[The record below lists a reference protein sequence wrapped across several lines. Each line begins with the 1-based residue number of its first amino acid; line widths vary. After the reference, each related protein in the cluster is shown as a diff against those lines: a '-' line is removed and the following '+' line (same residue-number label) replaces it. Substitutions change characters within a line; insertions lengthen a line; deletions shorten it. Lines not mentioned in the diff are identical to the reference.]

1 MKEKILKK
9 IAELSHTHY
18 KKVIIVSII
27 LTLLFGLLALRLQ
40 LATDIVN
47 LLPSKAKV
55 SKDFMNAIKDFGT
68 LDFLVIVVQTKED
81 PSTQPSPQRGEGA
94 SELKLFADEFAKR
107 LSATNLLKGIDYKI
121 SEKQKDFFREH
132 FTKDMFL
139 FLTEKELDAIRE
151 KLNDDEIEKQIK
163 KNKSILISQ
172 VSFGMKEL
180 VRVDPLGLLPILK
193 DYFSSGS
200 GGFRF
205 DMMDGY
211 FLSEDRT
218 TLLMLARP
226 VKGAL
231 DVEFAKVLMSEAKR
245 IEKEIVAEKNLNEK
259 IKVGYTGGYPIA
271 VGDEATI
278 KRDMMLTFISSFF
291 TILLLFYFAYRGF
304 AILFYIS
311 IPLQMSLVWSFGISY
326 IFLGQLNMV
335 TVAFAAILMGL
346 GIDFAIHIYN
356 RYLEEIDKGA
366 DIVQG
371 LEATLVG
378 VGKGIFTGA
387 ATTATAFYLL
397 MLTDFRGLS
406 ELGFMC
412 GTGILSS
419 MLTMY
424 LVLPSIMIWRAKSSK
439 RPVVKGRLNPFG
451 LDKVAIQ
458 VVRYPKIVLFIG
470 LGLTMFLGYKA
481 LFLEFDSD
489 FKKMRPEGM
498 EAMVLQDLIMEKF
511 SGSGYQIMV
520 ITESND
526 LQAAL
531 ERNDSIAIALRPF
544 VEDGSIVSFDSL
556 STFLPSIKRQKASIA
571 KVSAFPIERAI
582 HTLQRSLKENGFKP
596 DIYRDY
602 INAMKSYAEA
612 KGKAHFIEVEDIKA
626 GMHQLL
632 DKHLVLADGT
642 YKIVTYLYPS
652 KEAWNQG
659 LLMKLENNLGKI
671 DPQIKITGVDVVAS
685 ELKRLI
691 EEETVWVTLL
701 AYSAVFVLVFLDFR
715 SLKKTIIA
723 LVPHI
728 IGIIWMMG
736 VMEVLGMKLNYM
748 NIAIVPLIVGMG
760 IDNGVHIFH
769 RYLEDGRQD
778 IPNTIFHTG
787 RAVVMTSVTTMAG
800 FGSLVFSRYGG
811 LSSMGAV
818 ANIGMITSLIAAI
831 IVLPA
836 LLKIWKV

>member
-1 MKEKILKK
+1 MENIFKA
-9 IAELSHTHY
+9 IARLSHTHY

-27 LTLLFGLLALRLQ
+27 LTLVFGLLALRLQ

-47 LLPSKAKV
+47 LLPSKSKV

-68 LDFLVIVVQTKED
+68 LDFLVVVVQTKED
-81 PSTQPSPQRGEGA
+81 PSTQPSPQRGEGV

-107 LSATNLLKGIDYKI
+107 LSSTNLLKGIDYKI

-139 FLTEKELDAIRE
+139 FLTEKELNAIRE
-151 KLNDDEIEKQIK
+151 KINDDEIEKQIK

-172 VSFGMKEL
+172 ASFGMKEL

-193 DYFSSGS
+193 DFFSSGS

-231 DVEFAKVLMSEAKR
+231 DVEFAKQLMTEVKKV
-245 IEKEIVAEKNLNEK
+245 EKEILTEKKLNGMV
-259 IKVGYTGGYPIA
+259 KVGYTGGYPIA

-278 KRDMMLTFISSFF
+278 KRDMMLTFVSSFF
-291 TILLLFYFAYRGF
+291 TILLLFYFAYRGL

-311 IPLQMSLVWSFGISY
+311 IPLQMSLIWSFGISY

-366 DIVQG
+366 DIVKG

-387 ATTATAFYLL
+387 ATTAAAFYLL
-397 MLTDFRGLS
+397 MFTDFRGLS

-412 GTGILSS
+412 GTGILAS
-419 MLTMY
+419 MITMY
-424 LVLPSIMIWRAKSSK
+424 LVLPSIMIWRAKYSK
-439 RPVVKGRLNPFG
+439 KPVVKGRLNPFG
-451 LDKVAIQ
+451 LDSVARHI
-458 VVRYPKIVLFIG
+458 VRYPKTILAIG
-470 LGLTMFLGYKA
+470 IALTIFFGYKA
-481 LFLEFDSD
+481 LFLDFDSD

-520 ITESND
+520 ITESNN

-531 ERNDSIAIALRPF
+531 ERNDSIAMALRPF
-544 VEDGSIVSFDSL
+544 VKDGSIVSFDSV
-556 STFLPSIKRQKASIA
+556 STFLPSIKRQEASIE
-571 KVSAFPIERAI
+571 KVSSFPIERAI
-582 HTLQRSLKENGFKP
+582 HTLQRSLKENGFRP
-596 DIYRDY
+596 DIYKDY
-602 INAMKSYAEA
+602 INSMRNYARS
-612 KGKAHFIEVEDIKA
+612 KDDVRFIEIENLRA
-626 GMHQLL
+626 GMKEFV
-632 DKHLVLADGT
+632 DKHINEKDGRFS
-642 YKIVTYLYPS
+642 IVTYVYPA
-652 KEAWNQG
+652 KEAWDQG
-659 LLMKLENNLGKI
+659 ILMKLENNLGKI

-723 LVPHI
+723 LMPHI

-760 IDNGVHIFH
+760 IDNGVHILH
-769 RYLEDGRQD
+769 RYFEDGGKN

-787 RAVVMTSVTTMAG
+787 RAVVMCTATTMAG

-831 IVLPA
+831 VVLPA

>member
-1 MKEKILKK
+1 MKEKIFKA
-9 IAELSHTHY
+9 IARLSHTHY
-18 KKVIIVSII
+18 KKVIIVSIL
-27 LTLLFGLLALRLQ
+27 LTLIFGFLALRLQ

-47 LLPSKAKV
+47 LLPSKSKV
-55 SKDFMNAIKDFGT
+55 SKDFMGAIKDFGT
-68 LDFLVIVVQTKED
+68 LDFLVVVVQAKDT
-81 PSTQPSPQRGEGA
+81 TSPQ
-94 SELKLFADEFAKR
+94 SSTHLKLFADEFAKR

-121 SEKQKDFFREH
+121 SEKQKEFFKEH

-151 KLNDDEIEKQIK
+151 KLNDEEIEKQIK
-163 KNKSILISQ
+163 KNRSILISQ
-172 VSFGMKEL
+172 ASFGMKEL

-193 DYFSSGS
+193 DFFSSGS

-245 IEKEIVAEKNLNEK
+245 IEKEIVVEKKLNEK

-278 KRDMMLTFISSFF
+278 KRDMMLTFVSSFF
-291 TILLLFYFAYRGF
+291 AILLLFYFAYRGL
-304 AILFYIS
+304 AILVYIS
-311 IPLQMSLVWSFGISY
+311 IPLQMSLIWSFGISY

-371 LEATLVG
+371 LEATLAG

-439 RPVVKGRLNPFG
+439 KPVVKGRLNPFG
-451 LDKVAIQ
+451 LDIAARHI
-458 VVRYPKIVLFIG
+458 VRYPKTILAIAIG
-470 LGLTMFLGYKA
+470 LTIFLGYKA
-481 LFLEFDSD
+481 LFLGFDSD

-531 ERNDSIAIALRPF
+531 EKNDSIAMSLRPF
-544 VEDGSIVSFDSL
+544 VKDGSLVSFDSL
-556 STFLPSIKRQKASIA
+556 ATFLPSIKRQEASIE
-571 KVSAFPIERAI
+571 KVSAFPIERAV
-582 HTLQRSLKENGFKP
+582 HTLQRSLKENGFKT
-596 DIYRDY
+596 DIYKDY
-602 INAMKSYAEA
+602 INVMK
-612 KGKAHFIEVEDIKA
+612 
-626 GMHQLL
+626 
-632 DKHLVLADGT
+632 
-642 YKIVTYLYPS
+642 
-652 KEAWNQG
+652 
-659 LLMKLENNLGKI
+659 
-671 DPQIKITGVDVVAS
+671 
-685 ELKRLI
+685 
-691 EEETVWVTLL
+691 
-701 AYSAVFVLVFLDFR
+701 
-715 SLKKTIIA
+715 
-723 LVPHI
+723 
-728 IGIIWMMG
+728 
-736 VMEVLGMKLNYM
+736 
-748 NIAIVPLIVGMG
+748 
-760 IDNGVHIFH
+760 
-769 RYLEDGRQD
+769 
-778 IPNTIFHTG
+778 
-787 RAVVMTSVTTMAG
+787 
-800 FGSLVFSRYGG
+800 
-811 LSSMGAV
+811 
-818 ANIGMITSLIAAI
+818 
-831 IVLPA
+831 
-836 LLKIWKV
+836 

>member
-1 MKEKILKK
+1 MKKK
-9 IAELSHTHY
+9 FFRVIAGLSHTHY
-18 KKVIIVSII
+18 KKVVIFSII

-40 LATDIVN
+40 LAADIVN

-55 SKDFMNAIKDFGT
+55 SKDFMNAVKDFGT
-68 LDFLVIVVQTKED
+68 LDFLVVAVQAKED
-81 PSTQPSPQRGEGA
+81 PSTQPSTH
-94 SELKLFADEFAKR
+94 LKLFADEFAKR

-139 FLTEKELDAIRE
+139 FLTENELNAIRE
-151 KLNDDEIEKQIK
+151 KLNDDEIERQIK
-163 KNKSILISQ
+163 KNRSILISQ
-172 VSFGMKEL
+172 ASFAMKEL
-180 VRVDPLGLLPILK
+180 VRVDPLGLLPIVK
-193 DYFSSGS
+193 DFFGSGS

-226 VKGAL
+226 VKGAF
-231 DVEFAKVLMSEAKR
+231 DVEFSKLLMSEVKR
-245 IEKEIVAEKNLNEK
+245 IEKEILTERELNEK
-259 IKVGYTGGYPIA
+259 IRIGYTGGYPIA

-291 TILLLFYFAYRGF
+291 AVMLLFYFAYRGI

-311 IPLQMSLVWSFGISY
+311 IPLQMSLIWSFGISY

-366 DIVQG
+366 DIVHG
-371 LEATLVG
+371 LEATLAG

-387 ATTATAFYLL
+387 TTTAAAFYLL
-397 MLTDFRGLS
+397 MFTGFRGLS

-419 MLTMY
+419 MITMY
-424 LVLPSIMIWRAKSSK
+424 LVLPSIMIWRAKASNK
-439 RPVVKGRLNPFG
+439 PVVKGRLNPFG
-451 LDKVAIQ
+451 LDKAARHIVRHPKTILAISMG
-458 VVRYPKIVLFIG
+458 ITIF
-470 LGLTMFLGYKA
+470 FGYKA
-481 LFLEFDSD
+481 LFLGFDSD

-511 SGSGYQIMV
+511 SGSGYQIML
-520 ITESND
+520 ITESNN
-526 LQAAL
+526 LQTAL
-531 ERNDSIAIALRPF
+531 EKNDAISSALREF
-544 VEDGSIVSFDSL
+544 VKDNSIVSFDSV
-556 STFLPSIKRQKASIA
+556 STFLPSIKRQEASI
-571 KVSAFPIERAI
+571 KKISAFPIERAI
-582 HTLQRSLKENGFKP
+582 HTFQRSLKENGFKP

-602 INAMKSYAEA
+602 INSMRNYARP
-612 KGKAHFIEVEDIKA
+612 KDNVRFIEIADLKS
-626 GMHQLL
+626 GMKEFV
-632 DKHLVLADGT
+632 DKHIIEKDGAFS
-642 YKIVTYLYPS
+642 IVTYVYPS
-652 KEAWNQG
+652 KDAWNQG
-659 LLMKLENNLGKI
+659 ILIRLENNLNKI
-671 DPQIKITGVDVVAS
+671 DPELKITGVDVVAE

-691 EEETVWVTLL
+691 EEETVWVTLF
-701 AYSAVFVLVFLDFR
+701 AYSAVFILIFLDFR
-715 SLKKTIIA
+715 SLKRTIIA

-728 IGIIWMMG
+728 LGFIWMMG
-736 VMEVLGMKLNYM
+736 VMEVFGMKLNYM

-760 IDNGVHIFH
+760 IDSGVHILH
-769 RYLEDGRQD
+769 RHLEDGCQD

-787 RAVVMTSVTTMAG
+787 RAVVMTSATTMAG

-811 LSSMGAV
+811 LSSMGVV
-818 ANIGMITSLIAAI
+818 AGIGMITSLIAAI
-831 IVLPA
+831 VVLPA

>member
-1 MKEKILKK
+1 MNEKIFKK

-27 LTLLFGLLALRLQ
+27 LTLIFGLLALRLQ

-47 LLPSKAKV
+47 LLPSKSKV
-55 SKDFMNAIKDFGT
+55 SKDFMGAIKDFGT
-68 LDFLVIVVQTKED
+68 LDFLVVVVQAKDT
-81 PSTQPSPQRGEGA
+81 TSPQ
-94 SELKLFADEFAKR
+94 SSTHLKLFADEFAKR
-107 LSATNLLKGIDYKI
+107 LSSTNLLKGIDYKI

-139 FLTEKELDAIRE
+139 FLTEKELNAIRE

-163 KNKSILISQ
+163 KNRLILISQ
-172 VSFGMKEL
+172 ASFAMKEL

-193 DYFSSGS
+193 DFFSSGS

-218 TLLMLARP
+218 LLLMLARP
-226 VKGAL
+226 VKGAF
-231 DVEFAKVLMSEAKR
+231 DVEFAKQLMSEVKR
-245 IEKEIVAEKNLNEK
+245 VEKEILTDKKLNGMV
-259 IKVGYTGGYPIA
+259 KVGYTGGYPIA

-291 TILLLFYFAYRGF
+291 TILLLFYFAYRGI

-311 IPLQMSLVWSFGISY
+311 IPLQMSLIWSFGISY

-346 GIDFAIHIYN
+346 GIDFAVHIYN

-387 ATTATAFYLL
+387 ATTAVAFYLL
-397 MLTDFRGLS
+397 MFTDFRGLS

-412 GTGILSS
+412 GTGILAS
-419 MLTMY
+419 MITMY
-424 LVLPSIMIWRAKSSK
+424 LVLPSIMIWRAKSSSK
-439 RPVVKGRLNPFG
+439 PVVKGRLNPFG
-451 LDKVAIQ
+451 LDSVARHI
-458 VVRYPKIVLFIG
+458 VRYPKTILAIGIG
-470 LGLTMFLGYKA
+470 LTIFFGYKA
-481 LFLEFDSD
+481 LFLDFDSD

-520 ITESND
+520 ITESKD
-526 LQAAL
+526 LQTAL
-531 ERNDSIAIALRPF
+531 ERNDSIAMALRPF
-544 VEDGSIVSFDSL
+544 VKDGSIVSFDSV
-556 STFLPSIKRQKASIA
+556 STFLPSIKRQKASIE

-602 INAMKSYAEA
+602 INVMKSYSEA

-626 GMHQLL
+626 GMNQLL
-632 DKHLVLADGT
+632 DKHLVQADGT
-642 YKIVTYLYPS
+642 YKIVTYVYPS
-652 KEAWNQG
+652 KDAWNQG

-671 DPQIKITGVDVVAS
+671 DPQLKITGVDVVAA

-715 SLKKTIIA
+715 SLKRTIIA
-723 LVPHI
+723 LMPHI

-760 IDNGVHIFH
+760 IDNGVHILH
-769 RYLEDGRQD
+769 RYFEDGRQD

-787 RAVVMTSVTTMAG
+787 RAVVMCTATTMAG

-831 IVLPA
+831 VVLPA